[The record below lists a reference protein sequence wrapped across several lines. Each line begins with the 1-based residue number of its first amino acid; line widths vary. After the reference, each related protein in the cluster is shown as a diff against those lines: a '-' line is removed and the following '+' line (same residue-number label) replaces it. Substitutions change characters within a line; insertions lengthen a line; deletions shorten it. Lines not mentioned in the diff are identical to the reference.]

1 MPQRRN
7 DLCACGSGL
16 KHKRCC
22 GADPTRREALADV
35 RNAAALLPAL
45 RPAGAAALRHCACSA
60 DELGENDGSVPD
72 HIVAAGVALVDDR
85 DRAQIVTT
93 FCNAATGAWQRLAE
107 IADHAEREL
116 VGSAI
121 RGAICDRRPVP
132 RTQLVVIEMEEN
144 LPDEVGV
151 RLGAVLPS
159 GAVWS
164 LADAES
170 VLPDLPSGFLW
181 RRVWEPTQG
190 PLLDRVEDWHVE
202 RVRLLCGA
210 LHRHLPLPS
219 LPRASQIMLAD
230 CEAVLHDESQTRR
243 TAATLLLSHASW
255 VALRIATP
263 VRIDPPSRG
272 KEVFAGRPV
281 PEI

>member
-16 KHKRCC
+16 KYKRCC
-22 GADPTRREALADV
+22 GADPTRREALAGV

-45 RPAGAAALRHCACSA
+45 RPAGVAALRYCGRSA

-72 HIVAAGVALVDDR
+72 DIVAGGVALVDDS
-85 DRAQIVTT
+85 DRAQI
-93 FCNAATGAWQRLAE
+93 AATFREAEPDAWERLAE
-107 IADHAEREL
+107 VADHAEREL

-144 LPDEVGV
+144 LPE
-151 RLGAVLPS
+151 
-159 GAVWS
+159 
-164 LADAES
+164 EE
-170 VLPDLPSGFLW
+170 LPSGFLW
-181 RRVWEPTQG
+181 RRVWEPAEG

-202 RVRLLCGA
+202 RVRVLCGV

-219 LPRASQIMLAD
+219 LPRASQIMLGD
-230 CEAVLHDESQTRR
+230 CEAVLRDESQARR
-243 TAATLLLSHASW
+243 AAAALLLSHAGW
-255 VALRIATP
+255 VAASAFQADSP
-263 VRIDPPSRG
+263 N
-272 KEVFAGRPV
+272 
-281 PEI
+281 

>member
-1 MPQRRN
+1 MPRRRN
-7 DLCACGSGL
+7 DPCECGSGL

-22 GADPTRREALADV
+22 GADPDRLEALADV

-45 RPAGAAALRHCACSA
+45 RPAGAEALRYCGRSA
-60 DELGENDGSVPD
+60 AELGENDGSVPD
-72 HIVAAGVALVDDR
+72 DIVAAGVALVDGP
-85 DRAQIVTT
+85 DRAQI
-93 FCNAATGAWQRLAE
+93 AATFREAAPDAWERLADVAE
-107 IADHAEREL
+107 HAEREL

-132 RTQLVVIEMEEN
+132 RTQLVVIEMEQS

-164 LADAES
+164 FADAKN
-170 VLPDLPSGFLW
+170 VLSELPNGFLW
-181 RRVWEPTQG
+181 RRVWEPMEG
-190 PLLDRVEDWHVE
+190 PLLDRVKDWHVE
-202 RVRLLCGA
+202 RVRLLCDA

-230 CEAVLHDESQTRR
+230 CEAVLRDDAEARR
-243 TAATLLLSHASW
+243 TAATLLLSHAGW
-255 VALRIATP
+255 VAASAFQAESP
-263 VRIDPPSRG
+263 N
-272 KEVFAGRPV
+272 
-281 PEI
+281 

>member
-1 MPQRRN
+1 M
-7 DLCACGSGL
+7 
-16 KHKRCC
+16 
-22 GADPTRREALADV
+22 
-35 RNAAALLPAL
+35 
-45 RPAGAAALRHCACSA
+45 
-60 DELGENDGSVPD
+60 LGENDGSVPD
-72 HIVAAGVALVDDR
+72 DIVAAGVALVDDN
-85 DRAQIVTT
+85 DRAQITAT
-93 FCNAATGAWQRLAE
+93 FREAAPDAWERLAE
-107 IADHAEREL
+107 VADHTQREL

-132 RTQLVVIEMEEN
+132 RTQLVLFEMEVN

-170 VLPDLPSGFLW
+170 VLPELPSGFLW
-181 RRVWEPTQG
+181 RRVWEPTEG
-190 PLLDRVEDWHVE
+190 PLLDLVEDWHVE
-202 RVRLLCGA
+202 RVRLLCDA

-230 CEAVLHDESQTRR
+230 CEAVLRDDAQARR

-255 VALRIATP
+255 VAASAFQAESP
-263 VRIDPPSRG
+263 N
-272 KEVFAGRPV
+272 
-281 PEI
+281 